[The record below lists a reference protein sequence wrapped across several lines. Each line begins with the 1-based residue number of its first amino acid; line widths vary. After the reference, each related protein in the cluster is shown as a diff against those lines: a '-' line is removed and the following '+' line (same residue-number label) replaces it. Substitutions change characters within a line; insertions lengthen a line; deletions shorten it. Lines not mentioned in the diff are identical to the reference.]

1 MYSKM
6 PMSNESGCMCVYVN
20 VCACVC
26 VCQCYR
32 RGEDIV
38 ASGTIGVY
46 GVEKHYLTTHEY
58 EKISN

>member
-1 MYSKM
+1 
-6 PMSNESGCMCVYVN
+6 MSRGVCVCMLMCVRV
-20 VCACVC
+20 CVC

-58 EKISN
+58 EKISS